1 MKLTI
6 YSVATRAYCT
16 GARGL
21 FLIFLLGL
29 TGCSLPKAGVAPLV
43 FDFGPGT
50 LQSPAATQ
58 ALALPALALAE
69 VQASPALEGT
79 ALLYRL
85 TYSDAQQLQP
95 YALARWSM
103 PPAQLVRQRLLER
116 LGWQRALLLPGDVG
130 PGTAAAAVGASTRQ
144 APPAL
149 RTLRVEL
156 EEFSQLF
163 DTPTHSS
170 GLLRLRA
177 TLVQAVA
184 AGEQLVAQ
192 RSFVVLRPAP
202 TPDASGG
209 VRALT
214 AATDAAAQE
223 IEAWLRDL

>member
-1 MKLTI
+1 MKFTI
-6 YSVATRAYCT
+6 NSVASRAYCT
-16 GARGL
+16 AARGL
-21 FLIFLLGL
+21 FLIFIWSL

-50 LQSPAATQ
+50 LQAPAATQ
-58 ALALPALALAE
+58 TPAQPALALAE

-85 TYSDAQQLQP
+85 AYSDAQQLQP

-116 LGWQRALLLPGDVG
+116 LGQQRALLLPGDVG
-130 PGTAAAAVGASTRQ
+130 PGTAAPLAGSATRQ
-144 APPAL
+144 TLPLL

-163 DTPTHSS
+163 DSPTHSS
-170 GLLRLRA
+170 GLLRLRV
-177 TLVQAVA
+177 TLVQPGPD
-184 AGEQLVAQ
+184 GERLVAQ
-192 RSFVVLRPAP
+192 RSIVVQRPAP

-214 AATDAAAQE
+214 AATDAAMQE
-223 IEAWLRDL
+223 IEVWLRGL